1 MSAIK
6 NDRYEFVYINGNI
19 SEIARDYYGYIKN
32 ASAMDLCFLSG
43 NSIMVFAA
51 GQYEQWLK
59 TSHFLK
65 YG

>member
-1 MSAIK
+1 
-6 NDRYEFVYINGNI
+6 
-19 SEIARDYYGYIKN
+19 
-32 ASAMDLCFLSG
+32 MDLCFLSG

-65 YG
+65 NMAKIVWFMFYWEEKMGNWAAKS